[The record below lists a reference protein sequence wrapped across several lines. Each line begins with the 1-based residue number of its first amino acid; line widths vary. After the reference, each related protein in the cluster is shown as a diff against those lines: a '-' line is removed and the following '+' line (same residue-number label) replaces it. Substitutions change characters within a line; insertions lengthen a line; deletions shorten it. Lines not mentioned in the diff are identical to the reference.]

1 MSSTIGEMVR
11 TISGVRV
18 MKSRTARVM
27 TKPPREFVT
36 EGFLPNAY
44 AIDVPSRKIA
54 TPQRPAEAV
63 AYCDSNLPA
72 RSGQTDHNTNRVPK
86 AKTPRLRSREFAD
99 ITANRIA
106 SRIRL
111 PTPKINSCGN
121 PARSNTN
128 GVRAAF

>member
-1 MSSTIGEMVR
+1 MSSTIGERVR

-36 EGFLPNAY
+36 EAFLPKAY
-44 AIDVPSRKIA
+44 AIDWPSRKIA

-72 RSGQTDHNTNRVPK
+72 TSGQTDHNTNSVPK
-86 AKTPRLRSREFAD
+86 AKTSQLRSREFED
-99 ITANRIA
+99 ITANTIA
-106 SRIRL
+106 SSMR
-111 PTPKINSCGN
+111 
-121 PARSNTN
+121 
-128 GVRAAF
+128 